1 MDNEKMRGPSW
12 AKTRTDMSWR
22 SDTLPATVWP
32 TIEDAGLAE
41 DKAVLVAFPIC
52 EPDVVKDLHDLLQQ
66 SGPML
71 GRLSHHNASPVM
83 TEC

>member
-1 MDNEKMRGPSW
+1 MDHGALQEPSW
-12 AKTRTDMSWR
+12 AKTRTDMCWR
-22 SDTLPATVWP
+22 SDSRPAMWP

-52 EPDVVKDLHDLLQQ
+52 KPDVVEDLHDLLQQ
-66 SGPML
+66 NGPML
-71 GRLSHHNASPVM
+71 GRLSHHNASPVV